1 MCIEPLFGAAKKTET
16 IKYLLRGDS
25 INKFRCIYKTK
36 YSLQYSLQKKKMKQ
50 IYVY

>member
-25 INKFRCIYKTK
+25 INKFGCIYKTK
-36 YSLQYSLQKKKMKQ
+36 YSLPKKKKMKQ

>member
-25 INKFRCIYKTK
+25 INKFGCIYKTK
-36 YSLQYSLQKKKMKQ
+36 YSLQKKKKMKQ